1 MNIKMCFFV
10 RGGAGVS
17 TGEDG
22 VGAGAAAAAAA
33 AAEDD
38 DDDDDD
44 YADDG

>member
-22 VGAGAAAAAAA
+22 VGAGAAAAAA
-33 AAEDD
+33 EDD

>member
-22 VGAGAAAAAAA
+22 VGAAA

>member
-22 VGAGAAAAAAA
+22 VGAGAAAAA
-33 AAEDD
+33 EDD